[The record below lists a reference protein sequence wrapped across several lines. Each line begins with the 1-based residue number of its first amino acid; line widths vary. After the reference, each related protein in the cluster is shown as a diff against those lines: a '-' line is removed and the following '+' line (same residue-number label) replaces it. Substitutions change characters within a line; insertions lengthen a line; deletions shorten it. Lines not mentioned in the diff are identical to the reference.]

1 MNQSNHTLWNISEEM
16 IELENLINQLQ
27 DSEELSEEEKEV
39 KINQLFSEW
48 LTADTD
54 FEEKAEKVAHYIKY
68 LEAITE
74 ARKAEAKRIRVLAS
88 MSEKQGDK
96 LRKYLIREMQR
107 VNKTKIEGVTCKL
120 SMRKKQPTI
129 CLKVEPEEL
138 PDEFKRVKIE
148 PNLTEIRKALK
159 SQKDLDWAFLSDDE
173 DYSLT
178 IK

>member
-1 MNQSNHTLWNISEEM
+1 MTESNHTLWNISQEI

-48 LTADTD
+48 LNADTNFD
-54 FEEKAEKVAHYIKY
+54 EKAEKVAHYIKY

-74 ARKAEAKRIRVLAS
+74 ARKAEAKRLRVLAS
-88 MSEKQGDK
+88 MSEKQGTK
-96 LRKYLIREMQR
+96 LREYLIREMQR

-120 SMRKKQPTI
+120 SMRKKQPSI
-129 CLKVEPEEL
+129 CLKVDPKEL

-159 SQKDLDWAFLSDDE
+159 SQKDLEWAFLSDDE

>member
-1 MNQSNHTLWNISEEM
+1 MNQPNHTLWNISQEI
-16 IELENLINQLQ
+16 IELENLINRLQ
-27 DSEELSEEEKEV
+27 DSEDLSEEEKES

-48 LTADTD
+48 LTADTNFD
-54 FEEKAEKVAHYIKY
+54 EKAEKVAHYIKY

-74 ARKAEAKRIRVLAS
+74 ARKAEAKRLRVLAS

-96 LRKYLIREMQR
+96 LREYLIREMQR
-107 VNKTKIEGVTCKL
+107 VNKTKIEGVSCKL
-120 SMRKKQPTI
+120 SMRKKQPSI
-129 CLKVEPEEL
+129 CLKVKPEEL

-148 PNLTEIRKALK
+148 ANLTEIRKALK
-159 SQKDLDWAFLSDDE
+159 SEKDFDWAFLSDDE

>member
-1 MNQSNHTLWNISEEM
+1 MTQSNHTLWNISEEM

-27 DSEELSEEEKEV
+27 ESEELSEEEKEI
-39 KINQLFSEW
+39 KINELFSEW
-48 LTADTD
+48 LTADTN

-96 LRKYLIREMQR
+96 LRNYLIREMQR

-120 SMRKKQPTI
+120 SMRKKQPSI

-159 SQKDLDWAFLSDDE
+159 SQNDLDWAFLSDEE